1 MIERDDLV
9 DIVDERIILKL
20 IFKTGFKDIYWIQ
33 LVQNM
38 DQWRALENTTVKLLI
53 PSSAFM
59 IFPVQNYF

>member
-9 DIVDERIILKL
+9 DIVDERIILKW

-33 LVQNM
+33 LVHSM

-53 PSSAFM
+53 PSSACM